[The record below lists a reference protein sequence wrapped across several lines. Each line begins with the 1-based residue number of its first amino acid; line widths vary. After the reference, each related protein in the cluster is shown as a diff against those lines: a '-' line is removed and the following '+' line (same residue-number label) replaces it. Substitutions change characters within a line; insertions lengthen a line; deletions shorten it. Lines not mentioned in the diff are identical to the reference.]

1 MDAGDYRK
9 ADMSATL
16 LDYRSATHDDYRRD
30 PSARPEREQQIDKS
44 VLYRWVLILLLQTC
58 NALGFI
64 TVSPIMPFV
73 QMQFFNKDPPNGPC
87 KTDAQTDSP
96 GCKARLLLT
105 LLPLAPPA
113 ASSQRVSGR
122 AGGAGGV
129 DRRALRH
136 RAMVG
141 KRKTRNEHHKQW
153 YRERPKTHNDI
164 K

>member
-105 LLPLAPPA
+105 LRLCAPPA
-113 ASSQRVSGR
+113 ALRLPRSACSELTTRAGPGRRRWWSGR
-122 AGGAGGV
+122 A
-129 DRRALRH
+129 
-136 RAMVG
+136 
-141 KRKTRNEHHKQW
+141 
-153 YRERPKTHNDI
+153 
-164 K
+164 